1 MLEGKCKVQLLNKRL
16 KERII
21 ITSDDNVIHINQQVN
36 RVALRVVSE
45 EGRVTFARDKTQL

>member
-1 MLEGKCKVQLLNKRL
+1 MLEGKSKVQLLNKRL